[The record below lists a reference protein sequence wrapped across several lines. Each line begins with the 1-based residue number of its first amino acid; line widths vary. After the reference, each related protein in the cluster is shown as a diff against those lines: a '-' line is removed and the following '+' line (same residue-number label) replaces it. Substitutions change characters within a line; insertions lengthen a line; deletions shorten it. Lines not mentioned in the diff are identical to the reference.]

1 MSWQEFKYVWGFEER
16 PHNPIVYE
24 VNTEDGI
31 LAAGNLV
38 YDGRQGG
45 DVYYVVDLPVYEM
58 NIEDKLYAQYLL
70 DHPHNRVTVNYD
82 ESVLWKDSEKPI
94 IVSLNYGEKSP
105 VEMSEDEYQEWIDE
119 KRGCVNGH

>member
-38 YDGRQGG
+38 YDGRQSG
-45 DVYYVVDLPVYEM
+45 DVYYVVDLPTYEM
-58 NIEDKLYAQYLL
+58 NTEDKLYAQYLL

-82 ESVLWKDSEKPI
+82 ESDLWKDSEKPV
-94 IVSLNYGEKSP
+94 IVPLNYGEKSP
-105 VEMSEDEYQEWIDE
+105 IEMSKDEYQEWIDE

>member
-38 YDGRQGG
+38 YDGRQSG
-45 DVYYVVDLPVYEM
+45 DVYYAVSLPAYEM
-58 NIEDKLYAQYLL
+58 NTEDKLYAQYLL
-70 DHPHNRVTVNYD
+70 DHPHSRVTVNYG
-82 ESVLWKDSEKPI
+82 ESDLWKDSEKPV
-94 IVSLNYGEKSP
+94 IVPLNYGEKSP
-105 VEMSEDEYQEWIDE
+105 IEMSEDEYQEWIDE
-119 KRGCVNGH
+119 KRGCVNEH